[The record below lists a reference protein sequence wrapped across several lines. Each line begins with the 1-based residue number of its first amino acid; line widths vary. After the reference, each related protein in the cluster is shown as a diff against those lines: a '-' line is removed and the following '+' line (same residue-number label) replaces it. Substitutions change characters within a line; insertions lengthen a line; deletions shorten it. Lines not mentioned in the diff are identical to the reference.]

1 MKRYGHGLVI
11 GTFCPPHAGHHHLV
25 RTAEDRCEAL
35 TVLVCTAAGELV
47 AARTRARWMA
57 EVHPRVR
64 VVRSVRSVRATGRVD
79 AVFTSERHGDRL
91 ARAFGAEHVCVDPER
106 ALFPVSA
113 AAVRKDPVGCWDFLE
128 RPVRAAL
135 TRRVAVL
142 GADPAATTLA
152 RSLAE
157 RYQRRG
163 GVWAGT
169 RWVPRCGAAR
179 EEQAARTGAPVLFCA
194 AGTARA
200 ERHLWLLAGPQDGGL
215 PGRGR
220 MVVLRGAG
228 SPALLGAAVDAVD
241 TFLGESWGLDGP
253 GAGRW

>member
-25 RTAEDRCEAL
+25 RTAEDRCGAL
-35 TVLVCTAAGELV
+35 TVLVCTAAGEAA

-64 VVRSVRSVRATGRVD
+64 VVRSTRSLARVD
-79 AVFTSERHGDRL
+79 AVFTSERHGERL
-91 ARAFGAEHVCVDPER
+91 ARRFGAEHECVDPER

-128 RPVRAAL
+128 QPVRAWL

-142 GADPAATTLA
+142 GPDPAATTLA

-169 RWVPRCGAAR
+169 RWVPPCGAAR

-194 AGTARA
+194 AGDARA
-200 ERHLWLLAGPQDGGL
+200 RRHLWLLADPSGRARPPRPDG
-215 PGRGR
+215 RCA
-220 MVVLRGAG
+220 VLRGA
-228 SPALLGAAVDAVD
+228 SPARTLAAAVDAVD
-241 TFLGESWGLDGP
+241 AFLGEDWGLTEPFG
-253 GAGRW
+253 GRP